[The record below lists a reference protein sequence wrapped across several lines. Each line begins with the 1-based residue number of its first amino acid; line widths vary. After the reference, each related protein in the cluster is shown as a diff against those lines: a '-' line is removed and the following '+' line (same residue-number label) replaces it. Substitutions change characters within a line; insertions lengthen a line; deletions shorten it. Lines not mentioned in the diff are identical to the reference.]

1 MFTCQFFDPRY
12 PVKFFRT
19 EAMSPK
25 SARRKRPSFKRTVH
39 AHSPTAAEEIVALD
53 ALVNA
58 SGMHSEHFDVHYHE
72 GKWSAFAKHDGLH
85 LAEVFT
91 NIEEDKSNQFTIHCD
106 PHALNHLDGRL
117 DDVEPDPEL
126 MTRKPLDGLK
136 VYVLME
142 SQFVPQEIDLYEHRF
157 AQYGATVELVSHLW
171 GTKSLCFHS
180 HYDQGLIPKIRHAV
194 VHIDISEVDIN
205 SPETAAVIAPID
217 VHQRL
222 LYDPN
227 IVASKDPVKAARA
240 APAVDLMKRA
250 LEQPKVVVG
259 AFGHGVELLSPLTDL
274 IKDAAITA
282 SPGSLCALCNAGAQ
296 WSPPENP
303 DEWAT
308 HVVKQISTKH
318 HKNLNL
324 ITGTSVLSGGVQ
336 AFVDEMTRFIIEIR

>member
-1 MFTCQFFDPRY
+1 
-12 PVKFFRT
+12 
-19 EAMSPK
+19 MSSK
-25 SARRKRPSFKRTVH
+25 SAKRKRPTFKRTVR

-53 ALVNA
+53 ALINA
-58 SGMHSEHFDVHYHE
+58 SGVHSEHFDVLCHE
-72 GKWSAFAKHDGLH
+72 GKWSAVAKHDGLH

-91 NIEEDKSNQFTIHCD
+91 NIEEKISDHFTVSCD
-106 PHALNHLDGRL
+106 SHAINPLDGRL
-117 DDVEPDPEL
+117 DDVDPDPEL
-126 MTRKPLDGLK
+126 VAQKPLQGLK
-136 VYVLME
+136 IYVLME

-171 GTKSLCFHS
+171 GNSSLCFHS

-194 VHIDISEVDIN
+194 VHVDISEVDLN

-222 LYDPN
+222 LYDPK
-227 IVASKDPVKAARA
+227 IVSSTDPVRAARS
-240 APAVDLMKRA
+240 APAVDLIKRA
-250 LEQPKVVVG
+250 LEHPNIVVG

-274 IKDAAITA
+274 IKDASITA
-282 SPGSLCALCNAGAQ
+282 SPGSLCSLCNAGAR

-303 DEWAT
+303 DNWPT

-318 HKNLNL
+318 HQNLNL

-336 AFVDEMTRFIIEIR
+336 AFVDEMTRFIVETE